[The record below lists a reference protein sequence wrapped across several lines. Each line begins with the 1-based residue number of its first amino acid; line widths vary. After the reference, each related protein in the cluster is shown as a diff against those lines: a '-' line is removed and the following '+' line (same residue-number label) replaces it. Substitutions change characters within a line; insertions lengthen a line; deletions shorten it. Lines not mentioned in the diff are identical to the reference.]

1 MEQRL
6 SVLRAAKLAGVTRAE
21 LQFRIKHGELPS
33 FDGMVGV
40 DDLLNLYP
48 ATRMSDDRTLEKLD
62 KIKAAALGKDIASRS
77 LPDPQVLAERLARLG
92 HQLNRLTQQTEQYA
106 GVLESL
112 ENRLRELEQAGDA
125 PTRAVVREIKRTVQS
140 ALHQERVERYASGA
154 KTDGGNWMTVMAPQV
169 RLVPDDH
176 EFLVE
181 GADTVLEAALRAGL
195 SIAYGC
201 SNGNCGECK
210 ARVVSGEVREVRPHD
225 FVIGETER
233 AQGYALLCSV
243 APVTDL
249 VIEVGVARSPDQ
261 IAVQSINALVRE
273 IQQPK
278 PHVMLL
284 RVQTPRTRRLRFL
297 GGQYARLRAGDEP
310 VEALLPLANCPC
322 DDRNLVFHIAED
334 KEDPFAQYCFEHLRK
349 GDPIAVEAPF
359 GDFVIPGDIVRPLVF
374 LACDTGFAAVKSLI
388 EHVIARDEAYAI
400 DLIWVA
406 TGAIGH
412 YQDNLCRSW
421 EDALDSFR
429 YRPLRVNSVG
439 GDPETW
445 SATLTGALTRLDN
458 PDACDFYV
466 AGPQP
471 FITTALD
478 LLHRMNVPAERCRS
492 QIVPPVR

>member
-21 LQFRIKHGELPS
+21 LQFRIKQGDLPS
-33 FDGMVGV
+33 FDGTVGV
-40 DDLLNLYP
+40 GDLLNLYP
-48 ATRMSDDRTLEKLD
+48 ATRMSDDRTLEKLE
-62 KIKAAALGKDIASRS
+62 KIKAAALGKDIANRS
-77 LPDPQVLAERLARLG
+77 LPDPRVLAERLARLG
-92 HQLNRLTQQTEQYA
+92 HQLTRLRQQNEQYA
-106 GVLESL
+106 VVLESL
-112 ENRLRELEQAGDA
+112 ENRLRELEQEGDA
-125 PTRAVVREIKRTVQS
+125 STRAAVLEIKRTVQS
-140 ALHQERVERYASGA
+140 ALHQERVESYASGA
-154 KTDGGNWMTVMAPQV
+154 RTDGGSWMTVMAPQV

-225 FVIGETER
+225 FVISETER
-233 AQGYALLCSV
+233 TQGYALLCSV

-249 VIEVGVARSPDQ
+249 VIEVGVASSPDQ
-261 IAVQSINALVRE
+261 IALQSIDALVRE
-273 IQQPK
+273 IQRPK

-297 GGQYARLRAGDEP
+297 GGQYARLRVGDEA

-322 DDRNLVFHIAED
+322 DDRNLVFHVAED
-334 KEDPFAQYCFEHLRK
+334 REDPFARYCFEHLRK
-349 GDPIAVEAPF
+349 GDPVAVEAPF
-359 GDFVIPGDIVRPLVF
+359 GDFVIPGDVKRPLVF
-374 LACDTGFAAVKSLI
+374 LACNTGFAAVKSLI
-388 EHVIARDEAYAI
+388 EHVIALDEAYGI

-421 EDALDSFR
+421 EDALDSLR
-429 YRPLRVNSVG
+429 YRPLRVNSVS

-445 SATLTGALTRLDN
+445 SATLAGALTRLEN
-458 PDACDFYV
+458 PGACDFYI

-471 FITTALD
+471 FIAVAQD
-478 LLHRMNVPAERCRS
+478 LLKRINVSAEQCRS
-492 QIVPPVR
+492 QTVPPER